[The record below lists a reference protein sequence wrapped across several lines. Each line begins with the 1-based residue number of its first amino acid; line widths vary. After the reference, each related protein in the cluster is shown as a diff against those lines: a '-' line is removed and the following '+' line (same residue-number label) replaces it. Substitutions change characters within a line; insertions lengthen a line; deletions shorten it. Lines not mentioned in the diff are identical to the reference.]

1 MSIISFDVVYK
12 NKVDNDSIKLSTE
25 SEYQQLKLM
34 ICGKY
39 KIYDLNNIYIYY
51 KGNQIIK
58 DDVTKLKD
66 IFKMKKVKIEISEYK
81 LEKYKPI
88 PFSKYPCGCSKPA
101 NYICDKCQEFLC
113 DFCLKKKKH
122 ITHEQKVV
130 KISDYPNYIRK
141 LLKELANE
149 LDSKILNDEAYKF
162 FKYWEYD
169 KDKEISSI
177 NNIFEFIK
185 MQIEDIKQLQ
195 IDVILK
201 LSESNKYSLLKNKI
215 EDTMQKYALVDT
227 DTDVGNI
234 FEQKN
239 IIVQDSQEILMWY
252 NELKLELLA
261 YTKTVKE
268 FQGYNEIL
276 KKFINDKFSTIK
288 KKFPNNEIDI
298 DIIDDFGKNSNTNRM
313 LGNSFSAGNLNSNN
327 LNNSAILV
335 NTKNKIKN

>member
-1 MSIISFDVVYK
+1 MSIISFDIVYK
-12 NKVDNDSIKLSTE
+12 NRIDNDSIKLSAE

-39 KIYDLNNIYIYY
+39 KIYDLSSLYIYQ
-51 KGNQIIK
+51 KGNLITK

-66 IFKMKKVKIEISEYK
+66 IFKLKKVKIEISEYK
-81 LEKYKPI
+81 LEKYKPVVY
-88 PFSKYPCGCSKPA
+88 SKYSCSCSKPA
-101 NYICDKCQEFLC
+101 NYICDKCQEFIC

-122 ITHEQKVV
+122 ITHQQKLI
-130 KISDYPNYIRK
+130 KINDYSNYIK
-141 LLKELANE
+141 KTLKELAGE

-195 IDVILK
+195 IDIILK

-239 IIVQDSQEILMWY
+239 IIVQDSQEILTWY

-268 FQGYNEIL
+268 FQSYNELL
-276 KKFINDKFSTIK
+276 KKFINDKFSSIK

-298 DIIDDFGKNSNTNRM
+298 DFTDDFNNKTSNTNRQ
-313 LGNSFSAGNLNSNN
+313 
-327 LNNSAILV
+327 
-335 NTKNKIKN
+335 

>member
-185 MQIEDIKQLQ
+185 MQIEDIKQLE
-195 IDVILK
+195 IDIILK

-215 EDTMQKYALVDT
+215 EDTMQKYALV
-227 DTDVGNI
+227 
-234 FEQKN
+234 
-239 IIVQDSQEILMWY
+239 
-252 NELKLELLA
+252 ELDLLA
-261 YTKTVKE
+261 VCLEKFHWSPYSFLSPAGAFFLFLAVLYDFTIIPC
-268 FQGYNEIL
+268 FCNSL
-276 KKFINDKFSTIK
+276 KK
-288 KKFPNNEIDI
+288 
-298 DIIDDFGKNSNTNRM
+298 
-313 LGNSFSAGNLNSNN
+313 L
-327 LNNSAILV
+327 
-335 NTKNKIKN
+335 